1 MIDGTTEGARRQ
13 QSPGSFSSWRRA
25 RRWLARGV
33 LLLLA
38 LLVLFAVATPTGRYL
53 ARAGWAE
60 ARILRRRH
68 SIAALVADPAT
79 DAATR
84 AKLGLVLAA
93 RGFAADSLHLD
104 ARESFTTYSA
114 LDHDTLVL
122 VVSAAYRDTL
132 AFHTWWFPI
141 VGSVPYKGY
150 FRAADALAEAASL
163 DREGY
168 DTIVRPA
175 SAFSTLG
182 WFNDPLLSTT
192 LAEDSTS
199 LANTVIHEL
208 LHNTFYAPG
217 SSAFN
222 ESFANFVGSR
232 GAERFFEGRGDSA
245 QAAKERVEWEREKYL
260 GRFWTTVYNSVD
272 SAFKAHPGDRAARLA
287 ARDTV
292 FTRMREYF
300 MRDVRPNVPGVP
312 PGAPLGL
319 RLDNVTVMS
328 RRLYRTGLDDFNAV
342 YAHEGNDLNRA
353 IAKITDLAR
362 ARPKDPFAAV
372 REWLK

>member
-1 MIDGTTEGARRQ
+1 MSERPKDGARRHE
-13 QSPGSFSSWRRA
+13 SPGSFSSWRRVW
-25 RRWLARGV
+25 RWAWCAALV
-33 LLLLA
+33 LLAA
-38 LLVLFAVATPTGRYL
+38 LILFAAATPMGRYL

-60 ARILRRRH
+60 AHILARRRP
-68 SIAALVADPAT
+68 IAALVTDPAT
-79 DAATR
+79 DARTR

-163 DREGY
+163 ERAGY

-192 LAEDSTS
+192 LAEDSAS

-232 GAERFFEGRGDSA
+232 GAERFFLERGDSV
-245 QAAKERVEWEREKYL
+245 QAAKERLDWEREKFL
-260 GRFWTTVYNSVD
+260 GRFWSGVYRAVD

-292 FTRMREYF
+292 FARTR
-300 MRDVRPNVPGVP
+300 
-312 PGAPLGL
+312 
-319 RLDNVTVMS
+319 
-328 RRLYRTGLDDFNAV
+328 
-342 YAHEGNDLNRA
+342 
-353 IAKITDLAR
+353 I
-362 ARPKDPFAAV
+362 
-372 REWLK
+372 